1 MYDNI
6 IKYMKAFT
14 NIVTPQSWKIWAF
27 EGYVL
32 FSLYLCN
39 FDLSFFNSNDD
50 QTSTD
55 RDIGWRAG
63 WLRKTRLKKFTWVVK
78 NKETSPKSH
87 KLAKFQPSCEA
98 IFWTSNR
105 NGVLSLSRNQ
115 DNDFDR
121 HIIWTCK
128 NKPLWKP
135 LNRNP
140 RTGWSEVPK

>member
-14 NIVTPQSWKIWAF
+14 NIVTPQSWKICAF

-63 WLRKTRLKKFTWVVK
+63 
-78 NKETSPKSH
+78 
-87 KLAKFQPSCEA
+87 
-98 IFWTSNR
+98 
-105 NGVLSLSRNQ
+105 
-115 DNDFDR
+115 
-121 HIIWTCK
+121 
-128 NKPLWKP
+128 
-135 LNRNP
+135 
-140 RTGWSEVPK
+140 